1 MVSELIQQRE
11 ALAARHEQL
20 VERWPDRS
28 GASFRAELTEVAEAL
43 ERLATRGDWSGTD
56 PVELAKTWKYA
67 GMAWFELAANR
78 ESELL
83 VRACGAYRRAEQQL
97 QRSAD
102 QVEPVTVDY
111 CLGRALLNLADRD
124 RSVLVEA
131 TTRLERA
138 TRAARRVAPQLLPRV
153 DDALRNAQQVS
164 ALLHQVGTL
173 DMRISGR
180 RAETGAGSDPSFT
193 QQDDVDPASLL
204 PLLQQQF
211 DQAKASM
218 TDVRR
223 ETLHQIMAE
232 LGEMVERSGTGRSL
246 TELNQDRLRMD
257 NLMAR
262 MRLLL
267 QEQRP

>member
-1 MVSELIQQRE
+1 MASESIQQRE
-11 ALAARHEQL
+11 ALAAQHDQL
-20 VERWPDRS
+20 VQHWPDRS
-28 GASFRAELTEVAEAL
+28 GAIFRAELTEIAEAL
-43 ERLATRGDWSGTD
+43 ELLATHGDWSGAD

-78 ESELL
+78 EAELL
-83 VRACGAYRRAEQQL
+83 VRSCGAYRRAEQHL

-102 QVEPVTVDY
+102 QVEPVKVDY
-111 CLGRALLNLADRD
+111 CLGRALLNLADFD
-124 RSVLVEA
+124 RSALVEA

-138 TRAARRVAPQLLPRV
+138 ARAARRVAPELLPPV
-153 DDALRNAQQVS
+153 DEALRNAQRVS
-164 ALLHQVGTL
+164 ALLNQVGTL
-173 DMRISGR
+173 DVRIAGL
-180 RAETGAGSDPSFT
+180 RAEAEGRSDPRST
-193 QQDDVDPASLL
+193 EEDDVDPASLF

-223 ETLHQIMAE
+223 ETLRQIMTE
-232 LGEMVERSGTGRSL
+232 LGEIVERSGKGRSL
-246 TELNQDRLRMD
+246 TEPNHDRLRMD

-267 QEQRP
+267 KDQRP